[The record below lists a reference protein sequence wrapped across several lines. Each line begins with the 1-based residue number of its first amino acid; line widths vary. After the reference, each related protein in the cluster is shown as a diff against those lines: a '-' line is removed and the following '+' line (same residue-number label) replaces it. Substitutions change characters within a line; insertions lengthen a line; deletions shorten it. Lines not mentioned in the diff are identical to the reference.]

1 MRKLLHL
8 YRLNF
13 GNLIKMTEY
22 VLKRV
27 LGKTP
32 TDAERELNEYYNQL
46 IISDGFLKAE
56 GSNYYASFFPEWK
69 AQIKTRKWPSSDLSV
84 FRQVFHDL
92 EYKTL
97 VETFTHYFSANA
109 QLNIID
115 AGSNIGLTSLYLSRF
130 FPNARFVCIEP
141 DAGNFDVLSFNLQ
154 ENRVEQFTPLRAGL
168 WSRNTGL
175 ELVRDFSDGKDWFI
189 RVQETQRPDGL
200 EGFSVQHLVT
210 QFGIDKID
218 ILKIDI
224 GGSEKEIFAGS
235 HSDVSFLD
243 ITKCIAIEIHDEFD
257 CRDAVYEKLATHG
270 FTYFESGKL
279 TIGVNQNL
287 L

>member
-13 GNLIKMTEY
+13 GNLIKMPVY
-22 VLKRV
+22 LLKRV
-27 LGKTP
+27 FGKTP
-32 TDAERELNEYYNQL
+32 TDAERQLNEYYHQL

-56 GSNYYASFFPEWK
+56 GADYYASFFPEWK

-84 FRQVFHDL
+84 FRQVFLDL
-92 EYKTL
+92 EYKPL
-97 VETFTHYFSANA
+97 VETFSHYFSPNA
-109 QLNIID
+109 HLNIID

-154 ENRVEQFTPLRAGL
+154 ENRVKQFTPLRAGL
-168 WSRNTGL
+168 WSRNAKL
-175 ELVRDFSDGKDWFI
+175 ELVHDFRDGKDWSI
-189 RVQETQRPDGL
+189 RVRETENPDGL
-200 EGFSVQHLVT
+200 EAFSVQHLVS

-224 GGSEKEIFAGS
+224 EGSEKEIFSGEYA
-235 HSDVSFLD
+235 DVSFLD
-243 ITKCIAIEIHDEFD
+243 ITKCIAIEIHDEFG
-257 CRDAVYEKLATHG
+257 CREAIYEKLTAHG
-270 FTYFESGKL
+270 FTYFQAGEL
-279 TIGVNQNL
+279 TIGVNQKL
-287 L
+287 V